1 MKRNLIVALIAF
13 AAALLGVFA
22 GRALTPPQAQKSGI
36 DIHAVL
42 HGKLDLD
49 SDQKRKLDL
58 LERDFADRRRALE
71 TAMRAHNRRL
81 AEAIQAEHR
90 SGPAVEAAIDATH
103 VTMGELQKETL
114 AHVFAMRALLREDQA
129 RIFDAAV
136 TRALIEEQQ

>member
-1 MKRNLIVALIAF
+1 MMKRNLTVALIAF

-22 GRALTPPQAQKSGI
+22 GRAIAPAEPEPGI

-42 HGKLDLD
+42 HDRLDLD
-49 SDQKRKLDL
+49 ADQERSLEV
-58 LERDFADRRRALE
+58 LEREFAVLRRTLE
-71 TAMRAHNRRL
+71 AEMRTDNRRL

-103 VTMGELQKETL
+103 MTMGELQKATL

-129 RIFDAAV
+129 RIFDEAV
-136 TRALIEEQQ
+136 TKALVEEHQ

>member
-22 GRALTPPQAQKSGI
+22 GRALTPSQPQKTGV

-42 HGKLDLD
+42 HDRLNLDAAQERQLD
-49 SDQKRKLDL
+49 V
-58 LERDFADRRRALE
+58 LERDFAVRRRALE
-71 TAMRAHNRRL
+71 ATMRAHNRRL

-129 RIFDAAV
+129 RIFDEAV
-136 TRALIEEQQ
+136 TKALIEDQR

>member
-22 GRALTPPQAQKSGI
+22 GRALAPPPAPKPGV

-42 HGKLDLD
+42 HDRLDLD
-49 SDQKRKLDL
+49 ADQARKLGE
-58 LERDFADRRRALE
+58 LERGFATRRHALE
-71 TAMRAHNRRL
+71 AAMRAHNRRL

-90 SGPAVEAAIDATH
+90 NGPAVEAAIDATH

-114 AHVFAMRALLREDQA
+114 AHVLAMRALLRADQA
-129 RIFDAAV
+129 RIFDEAV
-136 TRALIEEQQ
+136 TKALIEEQQ

>member
-1 MKRNLIVALIAF
+1 MRRRLIIALIAF

-22 GRALTPPQAQKSGI
+22 GRGLAPSQPQKAGV

-42 HGKLDLD
+42 HDKLDLD
-49 SDQKRKLDL
+49 ADQKRKLDV
-58 LERDFADRRRALE
+58 LERDFAVRRHALE

-81 AEAIQAEHR
+81 AEAIQTEHR
-90 SGPAVEAAIDATH
+90 NGPAVEAAIDATH

-129 RIFDAAV
+129 RIFDEAV
-136 TRALIEEQQ
+136 TKALVADQQ